1 MPKIPSISTKSK
13 GAHVSK
19 AKFGMGD
26 FYGSGVKQP
35 LGKMRDG
42 IGSNPVSK
50 KKLGK
55 PPKSLA

>member
-1 MPKIPSISTKSK
+1 MRKTRDTLSK
-13 GAHVSK
+13 ATGAHVSK

-35 LGKMRDG
+35 IGKIRSG

-50 KKLGK
+50 SKLGK
-55 PPKSLA
+55 PPKKMA

>member
-1 MPKIPSISTKSK
+1 MPKIPNTSIKSK

-26 FYGSGVKQP
+26 FYGSGIKQP
-35 LGKMRDG
+35 LGKVRSG

-50 KKLGK
+50 QKLGK
-55 PPKSLA
+55 SPKSLA

>member
-1 MPKIPSISTKSK
+1 MPKIPSISTKAK

-19 AKFGMGD
+19 AKYGMGD
-26 FYGSGVKQP
+26 FYGTSVKQP
-35 LGKMRDG
+35 MGKIRDS
-42 IGSNPVSK
+42 IGSNPMSK